1 MTETPI
7 SIPEYS
13 ALTGLSRGQIYARI
27 TANKVV
33 YIKDGVFKIYVE
45 ATKKMQLELA
55 IEAIKKAPVYQPR
68 TRTRAPQQKPM
79 KPFLVPK
86 SDPESGMTEFEAMI
100 RGMQQQKSEPPE
112 WKKAK

>member
-55 IEAIKKAPVYQPR
+55 IEAIKKAPVYRPQARKGLDRPR
-68 TRTRAPQQKPM
+68 RA
-79 KPFLVPK
+79 KPFLVKP
-86 SDPESGMTEFEAMI
+86 DPESGMTEFEAMI